1 MESKMKVKVKYL
13 GAFTEA
19 AVSKEETF
27 ELEGASLG
35 SLVDL
40 MLERNGEKFR
50 ELMIDPSTE
59 NLRGGVTLLVN
70 AHRRD
75 MEYGLSDGD
84 EVALLTP
91 VAGG

>member
-1 MESKMKVKVKYL
+1 MKVNVKYL
-13 GAFTEA
+13 GAFTDA
-19 AVSKEETF
+19 AASKEETF
-27 ELEGASLG
+27 ELEGASVG

-75 MEYGLSDGD
+75 MDYELSDGD